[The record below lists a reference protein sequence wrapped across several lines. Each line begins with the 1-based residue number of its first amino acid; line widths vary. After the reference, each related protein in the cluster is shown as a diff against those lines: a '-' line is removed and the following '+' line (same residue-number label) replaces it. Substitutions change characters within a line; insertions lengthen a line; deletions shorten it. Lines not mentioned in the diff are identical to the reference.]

1 MLYVVMLNRME
12 PCLACII
19 LSAFQVP
26 ITLRY
31 PHHYPHLASEKSEAI
46 DHKEHIQND
55 PVKRG
60 RPRAC
65 LLNFPK
71 PTHLTYCQLSNNAK
85 PSIHPKCVLRRTQYM
100 SSAFCNQGISYRKYL
115 FFIVRLMNTGIQ
127 QPWLVSSDDLNLSQE
142 ALQTF

>member
-1 MLYVVMLNRME
+1 MLRVVMLNRME
-12 PCLACII
+12 PCLACIS

-26 ITLRY
+26 IPLRY
-31 PHHYPHLASEKSEAI
+31 PHHYAHLAREKSEAI

-60 RPRAC
+60 RPSAC

-71 PTHLTYCQLSNNAK
+71 PTHLTYCQLSNNIK
-85 PSIHPKCVLRRTQYM
+85 PSIHPKYDLRRTQYM
-100 SSAFCNQGISYRKYL
+100 SSAFCNQCISYRKYL
-115 FFIVRLMNTGIQ
+115 FFILRLTNTGIQ
-127 QPWLVSSDDLNLSQE
+127 QTRLMSSEDLILSQE